1 MGLINIVFF
10 KINVYNKEILIILI
24 LNDKLFYCWFLVL
37 CVFYVGNFV
46 LNEG

>member
-24 LNDKLFYCWFLVL
+24 LNDKLF
-37 CVFYVGNFV
+37 
-46 LNEG
+46 